1 MELRIPLAEGA
12 CIRPMISQ
20 MPNQARFSESE
31 MMCRA
36 VPRRGPVPAG
46 APGPRGQRVRPRQIT
61 KDSRPRRKF
70 TAVNYRINPAAPTA
84 PAAGHCVQLFQRA
97 AYSPALLSTALS
109 TAPRRPR
116 GPARVRMMPAM
127 RYRTLGDSGLLV
139 SVVGL
144 GCNNFGGRI
153 DLQRTRA
160 VVDAAIDAGITLFD
174 TAEMYGKDGGS
185 ELALG
190 EVLAGRRDK
199 VVLATKFG
207 HQKVDM
213 GYGPAAGAKGGRGY
227 IRLAVEKSLRRLRT
241 DYIDLYQ
248 LHTPDP
254 LTPIEETIAALDE
267 LVAEGKVRYIG
278 HSNLSGWQ
286 LADAAHKS
294 AARTP
299 FISAQN
305 HWSLVDRG
313 VEAEVVPAAVHF
325 GLGVLPYFPLANGML
340 TGKVRRGSEL
350 PAGSRIATQSHL
362 VTDEKLDTV
371 EALIEWGAERG
382 VSILEI
388 AIGGLAAQPGCAS
401 VISGATSAEQVVANV
416 AAGEWEPAQEEL
428 AEIDKISPAP
438 AREF

>member
-1 MELRIPLAEGA
+1 
-12 CIRPMISQ
+12 
-20 MPNQARFSESE
+20 
-31 MMCRA
+31 
-36 VPRRGPVPAG
+36 
-46 APGPRGQRVRPRQIT
+46 
-61 KDSRPRRKF
+61 
-70 TAVNYRINPAAPTA
+70 
-84 PAAGHCVQLFQRA
+84 
-97 AYSPALLSTALS
+97 
-109 TAPRRPR
+109 
-116 GPARVRMMPAM
+116 M

-305 HWSLVDRG
+305 QWSLLDRG
-313 VEAEVVPAAVHF
+313 VEAEVVPAAAAF

-340 TGKVRRGSEL
+340 TGKVRRGRQL
-350 PAGSRIATQSHL
+350 PAGSRIASRSHL
-362 VTDEKLDTV
+362 VTDQKLDTV
-371 EALIEWGAERG
+371 ETLIEWGAERG
-382 VSILEI
+382 ISILEI

-401 VISGATSAEQVVANV
+401 VIAGATSAEQVIANA
-416 AAGEWEPAQEEL
+416 AAGEWEPAKEEL
-428 AEIDKISPAP
+428 AELDKISPPP

>member
-1 MELRIPLAEGA
+1 
-12 CIRPMISQ
+12 
-20 MPNQARFSESE
+20 
-31 MMCRA
+31 
-36 VPRRGPVPAG
+36 
-46 APGPRGQRVRPRQIT
+46 
-61 KDSRPRRKF
+61 
-70 TAVNYRINPAAPTA
+70 
-84 PAAGHCVQLFQRA
+84 
-97 AYSPALLSTALS
+97 
-109 TAPRRPR
+109 
-116 GPARVRMMPAM
+116 M

-254 LTPIEETIAALDE
+254 LTPIEETIAALGE

-294 AARTP
+294 GARTP

-305 HWSLVDRG
+305 RWSLLDRG
-313 VEAEVVPAAVHF
+313 AEAEVVPAAVHF

-350 PAGSRIATQSHL
+350 PAGSRIATRSHL
-362 VTDEKLDTV
+362 VTGEKLETL

-382 VSILEI
+382 ISLLEI

-401 VISGATSAEQVVANV
+401 VIAGATSAEQIIANA

-428 AEIDKISPAP
+428 AELDKISPPP